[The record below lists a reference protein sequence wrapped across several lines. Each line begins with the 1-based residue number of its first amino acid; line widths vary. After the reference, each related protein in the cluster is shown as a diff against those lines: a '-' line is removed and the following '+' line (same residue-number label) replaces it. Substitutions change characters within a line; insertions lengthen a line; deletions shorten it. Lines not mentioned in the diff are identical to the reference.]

1 MNGRQADVQEA
12 KKIRLRERFAA
23 LLNPNGW
30 QTQLS
35 AVTAQVDDSPG
46 WVADKRQPHERDFS
60 EVQALYEDALAAY
73 RKNPIAWRVIAT
85 TTNYILGDS
94 LVISSPKREL
104 ERFIRAFWDHPKNRM
119 DLRLAQMSD
128 ELARAG
134 DLFVVL
140 FRNPQDGMSYLRFV
154 TKDRIVRIES
164 AENDWENELA
174 FYEAQ
179 ESGEPR
185 RWLSPSHPGA
195 SESEAVMLHYAVNRP
210 CGALL
215 GESDLA
221 SMLPWLQRYSRML
234 EDRVR
239 LHWAMRAFLWVITVP
254 TNLVGQKAEQYRTPP
269 EAGSIVVK
277 DQSEEWQA
285 VAPDL
290 KGADA
295 SHDLKAVRGMIDAG
309 SGYPPHWRG
318 EGGEANLAPAPLRVL
333 RVEYPDGRTPPRYLA
348 PIPKTDPRF
357 WGGAYYE
364 VVGEPPTDIFLG
376 EEAAAGEVVEVSY
389 TAIHTLP
396 TQDASVL
403 RVPDIHLEALILFCL
418 WKAAEEILMAEAIN
432 PDSLE
437 FLVPQKGLNVIRL
450 ERVYRSKIW
459 EFQQSSSSRVAGFWR
474 TDGADRIY

>member
-1 MNGRQADVQEA
+1 MNGRQADIQEA

-23 LLNPNGW
+23 FFNPNGR

-104 ERFIRAFWDHPKNRM
+104 ERFIRAFWDHPENRM

-179 ESGEPR
+179 ESGESR

-318 EGGEANLAPAPLRVL
+318 GGGEANLATATAMQTPTERHLARRQKYFLYVLQDILYQAYQRAVEIGVHRPLGESSYERLFRVAAPDVSRSDNEALAKAASQLAGAFRELAALPGGRPAFNR
-333 RVEYPDGRTPPRYLA
+333 LA
-348 PIPKTDPRF
+348 LDLVTRF
-357 WGGAYYE
+357 A
-364 VVGEPPTDIFLG
+364 GEPLATETLDQIT
-376 EEAAAGEVVEVSY
+376 EEMEGGR
-389 TAIHTLP
+389 
-396 TQDASVL
+396 DA
-403 RVPDIHLEALILFCL
+403 
-418 WKAAEEILMAEAIN
+418 
-432 PDSLE
+432 
-437 FLVPQKGLNVIRL
+437 
-450 ERVYRSKIW
+450 
-459 EFQQSSSSRVAGFWR
+459 
-474 TDGADRIY
+474 